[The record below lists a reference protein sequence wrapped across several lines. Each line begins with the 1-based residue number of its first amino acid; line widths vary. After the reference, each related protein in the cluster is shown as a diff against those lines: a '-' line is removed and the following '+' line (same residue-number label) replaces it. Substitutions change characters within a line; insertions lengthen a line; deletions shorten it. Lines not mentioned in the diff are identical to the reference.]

1 MGVVEFIIIGPV
13 FVALAGC
20 FVYSLAANRQK

>member
-1 MGVVEFIIIGPV
+1 MGVAEYIIIGIV

-20 FVYSLAANRQK
+20 FVYSIATNTKQ